1 MNKWIDKKRKKLIVN
16 TSKVKQRFG
25 IRKLTT
31 GVTSVLLGA
40 FLIWGGAAT
49 AQAAEGTPTNDNE
62 ESSNISN
69 DSSNIKD
76 VKEVTLPASQES
88 ADKTNVAPSTTNSPQ
103 EAEQPA
109 PTTINEKKMIK
120 RSYKVLMLQIKKMN
134 LLIKIK
140 IMKISSPQFSKFRII
155 NKLILIF

>member
-1 MNKWIDKKRKKLIVN
+1 M
-16 TSKVKQRFG
+16 
-25 IRKLTT
+25 
-31 GVTSVLLGA
+31 
-40 FLIWGGAAT
+40 GGAAT

-109 PTTINEKKMIK
+109 PTTINEKKVIK

>member
-1 MNKWIDKKRKKLIVN
+1 M
-16 TSKVKQRFG
+16 
-25 IRKLTT
+25 
-31 GVTSVLLGA
+31 
-40 FLIWGGAAT
+40 GGGAT

-76 VKEVTLPASQES
+76 VKEVTLPTSQES
-88 ADKTNVAPSTTNSPQ
+88 PDKTNVAPSTTNSPQ
-103 EAEQPA
+103 EP
-109 PTTINEKKMIK
+109 NNLLRLLLMRKKVIK